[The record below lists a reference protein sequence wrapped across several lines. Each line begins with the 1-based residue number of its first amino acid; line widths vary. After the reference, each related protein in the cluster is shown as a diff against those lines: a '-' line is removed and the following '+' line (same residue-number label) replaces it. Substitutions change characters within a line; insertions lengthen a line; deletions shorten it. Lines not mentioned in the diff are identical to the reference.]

1 MGARQPVLSTV
12 MGMRDVHPRPA
23 SLWRRGF
30 ILGAPSVFAVS
41 RLSADEAGA
50 DWAAFCGRF
59 IQPDGR
65 VVDTGNGGM
74 SHTEGQGWGL
84 LFAEHFG
91 DLTTFDRILGWT
103 SRVLRRP
110 HDALHAWRYRPGDA
124 HPVSDT
130 NNATD
135 GDLCIAW
142 ALARAARRWGA
153 QDHAEAAAGI
163 ARDVLRL
170 LTVRVD
176 GKLVLLPG
184 VAGFTRPAGTVVNPS
199 YYVFP
204 ALAPLA
210 QLVPSADWTSLQQ
223 HGRWLIEQGRFGHW
237 MLPPDWLQLGH
248 AGNDLAPARSWPPLC
263 SFDAIRVPLYLV
275 WAGLDDPVIGA
286 FAAFYAPRGG
296 TPPPAWV
303 NLETD
308 AEAPYAAPP
317 GMLAVARIAAAVS
330 APPDGPIN
338 LPNVADAPD
347 YYSAA
352 LTLLAHVAWQERRAA

>member
-1 MGARQPVLSTV
+1 MTASGAVRA
-12 MGMRDVHPRPA
+12 RPR
-23 SLWRRGF
+23 LELRRRTLL
-30 ILGAPSVFAVS
+30 LGAPMLGPQA
-41 RLSADEAGA
+41 LLAAQPLPADAAGA
-50 DWAAFCGRF
+50 DWAAFRDRF

-74 SHTEGQGWGL
+74 SHTEGQGWGM

-135 GDLCIAW
+135 GDLFIAW

-153 QDHAEAAAGI
+153 EDHAEAAAGI

-170 LTVRVD
+170 LTARVD

-184 VAGFTRPAGTVVNPS
+184 VSGFSRPAGIVLNPS

-204 ALAPLA
+204 ALALLAPLA
-210 QLVPSADWTSLQQ
+210 PSADWDELQQ
-223 HGRWLIEQGRFGHW
+223 HGRWLIGQARFGRW
-237 MLPPDWLQLGH
+237 MLPPDWLQLSG
-248 AGNDLAPARSWPPLC
+248 AGNDLAPARPWPPLC
-263 SFDAIRVPLYLV
+263 SFDAIRVPLYLA
-275 WAGLDDPVIGA
+275 WARLNDPVIDA
-286 FAAFYAPRGG
+286 FAAFYGPRNGAP
-296 TPPPAWV
+296 PAAWV
-303 NLETD
+303 NLETG
-308 AEAPYAAPP
+308 AQAPYSAPP
-317 GMLAVARIAAAVS
+317 GMLAVARIAAAVGAS
-330 APPDGPIN
+330 SEAPIGFPS
-338 LPNVADAPD
+338 VADAPD

-352 LTLLAHVAWQERRAA
+352 LTLLSRIAWQERRAT